1 MVQEQQGAG
10 VAPGLHPPAWLG
22 STLPAAHL
30 YFYMLEP
37 RLFNLEASCAL
48 SRLDT
53 KSSVH

>member
-10 VAPGLHPPAWLG
+10 VAPGLHPPARLG